1 MRKVAICNSRAKIF
15 RIWLGLQMMISLSK
29 CLSRPPLLV
38 RNLASPRES
47 RNANN
52 FSFCRAHS
60 ASKPHEHSTNG
71 VGEFKMVQ
79 KPRLP
84 LLIMYIQYR
93 RIIIVLETCTNP
105 EH

>member
-1 MRKVAICNSRAKIF
+1 MRKVAICDSRAKIF

-38 RNLASPRES
+38 RFAS